1 MNGSAAVQAG
11 GWVGNS
17 PSLAGAL
24 NCGRGS
30 SFRKSVDREILTDQA
45 KVISAQYAS
54 EQYCVMW
61 LREGAAI
68 CHFKSDIGQVK

>member
-11 GWVGNS
+11 SWVRNS

-30 SFRKSVDREILTDQA
+30 SFRKSVDREILADQA

-54 EQYCVMW
+54 EQY
-61 LREGAAI
+61 
-68 CHFKSDIGQVK
+68 